1 MKIAVFFPGIGYHC
15 DKPLLYY
22 SEKITGKYQYELSRL
37 SKSGLSKSTKDLN
50 KIATEAFKPALA
62 QTEAALKEIDWGKY
76 EDILF
81 VSKSIGT
88 VVACAYAKQHGVKC
102 RNIYYTPL
110 EKTFSFEPQEG
121 IVFHGT
127 SDPWAQT
134 KVIQSK
140 CLEHHLPLHIIED
153 ANHSLERSDD
163 AESSLRILMSVM
175 ELTES
180 YVKDGMQ
187 YRQLCW
193 EELCRELF
201 AGFIRRQNVTKCR
214 RYENGRWI
222 VKEDPFVDDWSV
234 ADYQVLITC
243 LQNTI
248 RTNGFVYAAFCGGI
262 LKGFV
267 SVESGLFGGAN
278 NYLDLS
284 SIHVSED
291 MRSRGIGRT
300 LFDAAA
306 EWAKRQGAGKL
317 YISSHSAVETQA
329 FYHAMGCVE
338 AREYNREHV
347 EKEPFDCQLE
357 YIL

>member
-22 SEKITGKYQYELSRL
+22 SAKIAGQYQYELRRL
-37 SKSGLSKSTKDLN
+37 SYSGLSKPTKNLN
-50 KIATEAFKPALA
+50 ELVEEMFEPAFA
-62 QTEAALKEIDWGKY
+62 QTEEALAMIEWDRY

-88 VVACAYAKQHGVKC
+88 VVACAYAKRHGVKC

-110 EKTFSFEPQEG
+110 EQTFSFAPQDG

-127 SDPWAQT
+127 KDPWAQT
-134 KVIQSK
+134 AVIQSK
-140 CLEHHLPLHIIED
+140 CLERRLPLHVIED
-153 ANHSLERSDD
+153 VNHSLEAVDD
-163 AESSLRILMSVM
+163 IGNNLRILTRVM
-175 ELTES
+175 ELAES
-180 YVKDGMQ
+180 YTAFGIS
-187 YRQLCW
+187 YRRLC
-193 EELCRELF
+193 EEETDRHLF
-201 AGFIRRQNVTKCR
+201 DGFIRRQNVTKCR

-222 VKEDPFVDDWSV
+222 VKEDPFVDDWSE

-248 RTNGFVYAAFCGGI
+248 HTNGFVYAAFCGGI

-291 MRSRGIGRT
+291 MRSRGIGRR
-300 LFDAAA
+300 LFAAAA
-306 EWAKRQGAGKL
+306 EWAIRQGADKL

-338 AREYNREHV
+338 AQEYNKEHV
-347 EKEPFDCQLE
+347 EREPYDCQLE

>member
-22 SEKITGKYQYELSRL
+22 SGKIAGQYQYELCRL
-37 SKSGLSKSTKDLN
+37 SYAGLSKSTKDLN
-50 KIATEAFKPALA
+50 KIATEAFEPALA
-62 QTEAALKEIDWGKY
+62 QTEAALKEIDWSKY

-88 VVACAYAKQHGVKC
+88 VVACAYAKRHGVKC

-110 EKTFSFEPQEG
+110 EQTFSFDPQDG

-134 KVIQSK
+134 KVIQSE
-140 CLEHHLPLHIIED
+140 CMEHHLPLYVIED
-153 ANHSLERSDD
+153 VNHSLEATDNIRDN
-163 AESSLRILMSVM
+163 LRILTRVM

-180 YVKDGMQ
+180 YTAFGIS
-187 YRQLCW
+187 YRLLG
-193 EELCRELF
+193 EDELDRHLF
-201 AGFIRRQNVTKCR
+201 DGFIRRQNVTMCR
-214 RYENGRWI
+214 RYEKGRWI
-222 VKEDPFVDDWSV
+222 VKEDPFVDDWTE

-248 RTNGFVYAAFCGGI
+248 RANGFVYAAFCCGI

-267 SVESGLFGGAN
+267 SVEAGLFGGAN

-291 MRSRGIGRT
+291 MRGRGIGRT

-306 EWAKRQGAGKL
+306 EWAKGQGAGKL

-338 AREYNREHV
+338 AQEYNKEHV

-357 YIL
+357 YLL